1 MKHKSPKRCFF
12 LLSAVFLFLLTG
24 CTSSAPV
31 SPFSSYDKI
40 SKTGFLFDTVVS
52 VTLYG
57 TSDET
62 ILEECFLQMQKY
74 ENLLS
79 KTAEGS
85 DIWKINHSDGASVTV
100 SPETAKLLS
109 LADTYASRSDGA
121 FDVTIAP
128 VVSLWNFSGEEPHT
142 IPDPAEI
149 AEALTHVDYHNLILD
164 GTTVTLSDPLSQ
176 VDLGGIAKGFI
187 ADCIRDWFIENGIS
201 CGLIN
206 LGGNILTF
214 GKKPDGSSWNIAVRK
229 PFGTSEESIAVI
241 PSQTGISVVTSG
253 TYERYFEQ
261 DGILY
266 HHILDP
272 DNGYPVSNGLTS
284 VTILSASSAEADA
297 LSTACF
303 VLGLKKGMELI
314 ESIDTAEALFITE
327 DLTLYKSSG
336 FPS

>member
-1 MKHKSPKRCFF
+1 M
-12 LLSAVFLFLLTG
+12 
-24 CTSSAPV
+24 
-31 SPFSSYDKI
+31 
-40 SKTGFLFDTVVS
+40 
-52 VTLYG
+52 
-57 TSDET
+57 
-62 ILEECFLQMQKY
+62 
-74 ENLLS
+74 
-79 KTAEGS
+79 
-85 DIWKINHSDGASVTV
+85 
-100 SPETAKLLS
+100 
-109 LADTYASRSDGA
+109 
-121 FDVTIAP
+121 
-128 VVSLWNFSGEEPHT
+128 
-142 IPDPAEI
+142 
-149 AEALTHVDYHNLILD
+149 
-164 GTTVTLSDPLSQ
+164 
-176 VDLGGIAKGFI
+176 DLGGIAKGFI
-187 ADCIRDWFIENGIS
+187 ADCIRDWLIEKGIS

-214 GKKPDGSSWNIAVRK
+214 GEKPDGSSWNIAVRR
-229 PFGTSEESIAVI
+229 PFGISEESIAVI

-266 HHILDP
+266 HHILNP

-303 VLGLKKGMELI
+303 VLGLEKGMELI